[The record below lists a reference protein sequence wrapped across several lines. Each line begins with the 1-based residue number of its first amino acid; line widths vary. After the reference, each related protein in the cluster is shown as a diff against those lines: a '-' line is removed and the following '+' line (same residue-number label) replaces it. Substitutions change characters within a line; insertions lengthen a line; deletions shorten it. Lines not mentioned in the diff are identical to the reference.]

1 LLPQTLLLLQADLET
16 RMGAIA
22 ALHARSKDVQVVLLC
37 DRGVLD
43 GKAFCETEEE
53 WQMIL
58 DAAETT
64 EGAILQRYDM
74 VCHLVTAAKGA
85 AEHYEYGATS
95 RNPSRFH
102 VRASSQR
109 DTRAPHRPLPP
120 LLAFAA
126 RDRPLPAPAAACT
139 PVAAASVRI
148 YLALSDTLIV
158 CCACVSG
165 WLAGCRIRSRRSRR
179 MRKASLAGATT
190 RS

>member
-1 LLPQTLLLLQADLET
+1 MLLQTPLLLQADLET

-58 DAAETT
+58 NAAETT

-95 RNPSRFH
+95 RNPSAHCSYIGMPGTAVATENCAATLSGSRVRFC
-102 VRASSQR
+102 RR
-109 DTRAPHRPLPP
+109 IMKTHRP
-120 LLAFAA
+120 
-126 RDRPLPAPAAACT
+126 PAVTAKQGN
-139 PVAAASVRI
+139 RI
-148 YLALSDTLIV
+148 HAHV
-158 CCACVSG
+158 
-165 WLAGCRIRSRRSRR
+165 IR
-179 MRKASLAGATT
+179 
-190 RS
+190 

>member
-1 LLPQTLLLLQADLET
+1 
-16 RMGAIA
+16 MGAIA

-102 VRASSQR
+102 VRTSSQR
-109 DTRAPHRPLPP
+109 DTRAPRRPLPL

-126 RDRPLPAPAAACT
+126 RDRTLPLPQPRARWSLPPPCAYISHYHLTDSACL
-139 PVAAASVRI
+139 V
-148 YLALSDTLIV
+148 
-158 CCACVSG
+158 G
-165 WLAGCRIRSRRSRR
+165 
-179 MRKASLAGATT
+179 
-190 RS
+190 

>member
-1 LLPQTLLLLQADLET
+1 MLPQTLLLLQADLET

-95 RNPSRFH
+95 RSKPSAQCSYIDMH
-102 VRASSQR
+102 
-109 DTRAPHRPLPP
+109 
-120 LLAFAA
+120 AA
-126 RDRPLPAPAAACT
+126 CLMLPLPAAGSQARSC
-139 PVAAASVRI
+139 VR
-148 YLALSDTLIV
+148 LD
-158 CCACVSG
+158 G
-165 WLAGCRIRSRRSRR
+165 RD
-179 MRKASLAGATT
+179 
-190 RS
+190 

>member
-1 LLPQTLLLLQADLET
+1 MLSQTLLLLQADLET

-102 VRASSQR
+102 VRTSSLR
-109 DTRAPHRPLPP
+109 DTRAPHRLLP
-120 LLAFAA
+120 LLPAFDA
-126 RDRPLPAPAAACT
+126 RDRTLPLLLPRPRAP
-139 PVAAASVRI
+139 
-148 YLALSDTLIV
+148 
-158 CCACVSG
+158 
-165 WLAGCRIRSRRSRR
+165 W
-179 MRKASLAGATT
+179 
-190 RS
+190 